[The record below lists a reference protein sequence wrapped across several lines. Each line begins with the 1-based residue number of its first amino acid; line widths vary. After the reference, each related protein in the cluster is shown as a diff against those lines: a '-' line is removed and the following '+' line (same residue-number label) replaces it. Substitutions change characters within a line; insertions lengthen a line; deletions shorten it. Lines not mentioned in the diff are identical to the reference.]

1 MQLFKQCSSYNVQIN
16 LTITTNPLCTNLR
29 CTCID
34 TEIFLRGRVFSVSLR
49 CEFNRLL
56 YLSFVGGE
64 ISDPSRSAHVAI
76 QESNLLLLCAN

>member
-1 MQLFKQCSSYNVQIN
+1 MQLFKQCSSYNVQNN
-16 LTITTNPLCTNLR
+16 LNITTNPLCTNLR

-49 CEFNRLL
+49 CEFNRLCR
-56 YLSFVGGE
+56 GE
-64 ISDPSRSAHVAI
+64 IPDPSRSAHVAI